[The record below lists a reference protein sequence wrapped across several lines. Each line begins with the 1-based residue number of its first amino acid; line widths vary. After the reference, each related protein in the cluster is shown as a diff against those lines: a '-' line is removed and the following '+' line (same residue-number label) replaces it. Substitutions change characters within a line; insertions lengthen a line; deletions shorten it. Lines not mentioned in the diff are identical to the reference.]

1 MTSQVSSK
9 RKAKGG
15 NTNRRGGNV
24 TLEEDIAMM
33 QPQVKRFPQPAEA
46 RGQCDCRGRDSVMQP
61 QVKGF
66 PQSPEAGRGRKEFFS
81 RASRK
86 SVTLKTP

>member
-33 QPQVKRFPQPAEA
+33 QPQS
-46 RGQCDCRGRDSVMQP
+46 RDSYSQQKLGDNVTI
-61 QVKGF
+61 
-66 PQSPEAGRGRKEFFS
+66 EAE
-81 RASRK
+81 
-86 SVTLKTP
+86 TQ